1 MALVCAAILTLSGWR
16 EWATRSD
23 LLQNAEVDMANLARS
38 LTQHAEDTIELA
50 DATLIGLTGRLETS
64 GTDGATIAGIQ
75 RFLNLRKPTLGRIRG
90 LFVYDETGRWL
101 ATTEDIGF
109 SDLNNSDRAY
119 FQHHRDVDDRRVLL
133 GRPVKSRAGGQW
145 IITISRRFNHPDG
158 RFAGVVL
165 ASIDAAYFADFYRRF
180 EIGPHGAV
188 TLLSTDGILLARSP
202 DDGSYVGRDMSQ
214 ARLIAE
220 EISRSATG
228 AYYFTSSRR
237 YRERL
242 SVYRVS
248 ERFPVIVLAAL
259 AKEDLLVGWR
269 QRALA
274 RVAFVAG
281 LTLLI
286 ALIGLHLVRQ
296 LLARQRMAA
305 ALAAKEAD
313 FRLLA
318 EESSDLVTR
327 IDTDEFIRYASPSAV
342 RVLGWNPDQLVG
354 RPALAGVHP
363 EDLARVQQTIAALQR
378 GEIEEAKI
386 LYRNRHR
393 EKPEIWIETALRITR
408 HPETGVIDGV
418 VALSRDMTEHKDLQA
433 KLVALA
439 ASDGLTGLANRRCFD
454 ERLDLEWARAR
465 REGTPLSL
473 LIIDIDHFKQLN
485 DQHGH
490 QEGDSCLRAVAG
502 IIAKHGARPAD
513 LAARYGGEEFAMLL
527 PNTDANGCEQIGT
540 RICEAIREFE
550 ATADEAVLLMARH
563 GQRGRRDLLAELR
576 NSVEPFLPGRGS
588 RPGPILRQ
596 ERRTRS
602 RRHRGTDRALAPRP
616 AGLIAIVCVVRETTR
631 SRNEAEALATRLR
644 TQRFRETGNKPLGGA
659 LRRNAQGVYAPCPSR
674 WSRRRRFWRKPSAP
688 SRISLRSS
696 RSSMRCR
703 HLFMSRTRTAS

>member
-1 MALVCAAILTLSGWR
+1 MAVRSPLAMTSSGGTRLPLRAAVFVALVCAAILGLSGWR
-16 EWATRSD
+16 EWAGRSD
-23 LLQNAEVDMANLARS
+23 ILQNAEVDMTNLARS
-38 LTQHAEDTIELA
+38 LTQHVEDTIELA
-50 DATLIGLTGRLETS
+50 DATLTGLTGRLEAS
-64 GTDGATIAGIQ
+64 GIDAATIAGIQ
-75 RFLNLRKPTLGRIRG
+75 RFLDLRKPTLGRIRG

-101 ATTEDIGF
+101 ATTENVDF
-109 SDLNNSDRAY
+109 SGLNNSDRAY
-119 FQHHRDVDDRRVLL
+119 FQHHRDIDDRRVLL

-180 EIGPHGAV
+180 DIGPHGAV
-188 TLLSTDGILLARSP
+188 TLLNTDGILLARSP
-202 DDGSYVGRDMSQ
+202 DDGSYVGRNMSK
-214 ARLIAE
+214 AHLIAD
-220 EISRSATG
+220 EISRSTTG
-228 AYYFTSSRR
+228 AYDFTSPLDG
-237 YRERL
+237 RERL

-296 LLARQRMAA
+296 LLARQRMAT
-305 ALAAKEAD
+305 ALAAKEAA

-327 IDTDEFIRYASPSAV
+327 IDTGEFIRYASPSAV

-363 EDLARVQQTIAALQR
+363 GDLARVQQTIAALQR

-393 EKPEIWIETALRITR
+393 EKSEIWIETALRVTR
-408 HPETGVIDGV
+408 HAETGVIDGV

-473 LIIDIDHFKQLN
+473 LIIDLDHFKQLN

-550 ATADEAVLLMARH
+550 ATAD
-563 GQRGRRDLLAELR
+563 
-576 NSVEPFLPGRGS
+576 S
-588 RPGPILRQ
+588 RPSPWRVTVSVGGATCWPNSGIASSSSSLV
-596 ERRTRS
+596 EVA
-602 RRHRGTDRALAPRP
+602 DRALYSAKNGGRDRVVMAGQIVPWPRVQQ
-616 AGLIAIVCVVRETTR
+616 A
-631 SRNEAEALATRLR
+631 
-644 TQRFRETGNKPLGGA
+644 
-659 LRRNAQGVYAPCPSR
+659 
-674 WSRRRRFWRKPSAP
+674 
-688 SRISLRSS
+688 
-696 RSSMRCR
+696 
-703 HLFMSRTRTAS
+703 

>member
-1 MALVCAAILTLSGWR
+1 MTFEASSRVPSRGNGPGGGTRLPLRAAVFVALVCAAILALSGWR

-64 GTDGATIAGIQ
+64 GTDAATIAGIQ

-228 AYYFTSSRR
+228 AYYFTSPLDG
-237 YRERL
+237 RERL

-342 RVLGWNPDQLVG
+342 RVLGWKPDQLVG

-550 ATADEAVLLMARH
+550 ATADGRPSLWRVTVSVGGATFWPNSGIASSPSSLVEAA
-563 GQRGRRDLLAELR
+563 
-576 NSVEPFLPGRGS
+576 
-588 RPGPILRQ
+588 
-596 ERRTRS
+596 
-602 RRHRGTDRALAPRP
+602 DRALYSAKNGGRDRVVMAGQIMPWPR
-616 AGLIAIVCVVRETTR
+616 
-631 SRNEAEALATRLR
+631 
-644 TQRFRETGNKPLGGA
+644 
-659 LRRNAQGVYAPCPSR
+659 AQQA
-674 WSRRRRFWRKPSAP
+674 
-688 SRISLRSS
+688 
-696 RSSMRCR
+696 
-703 HLFMSRTRTAS
+703 

>member
-1 MALVCAAILTLSGWR
+1 
-16 EWATRSD
+16 
-23 LLQNAEVDMANLARS
+23 MANLARS

-64 GTDGATIAGIQ
+64 GTDAATIAGIQ

-228 AYYFTSSRR
+228 AYYFTSPLDG
-237 YRERL
+237 RERL

-342 RVLGWNPDQLVG
+342 RVLGWKPDQLVG

-550 ATADEAVLLMARH
+550 ATADGRPSLWRVTVSVGGATFWPNSGIASSPSSLVEAA
-563 GQRGRRDLLAELR
+563 
-576 NSVEPFLPGRGS
+576 
-588 RPGPILRQ
+588 
-596 ERRTRS
+596 
-602 RRHRGTDRALAPRP
+602 DRALYSAKNGGRDRVVMAGQIMPWPR
-616 AGLIAIVCVVRETTR
+616 
-631 SRNEAEALATRLR
+631 
-644 TQRFRETGNKPLGGA
+644 
-659 LRRNAQGVYAPCPSR
+659 AQQA
-674 WSRRRRFWRKPSAP
+674 
-688 SRISLRSS
+688 
-696 RSSMRCR
+696 
-703 HLFMSRTRTAS
+703 

>member
-1 MALVCAAILTLSGWR
+1 MTSEASSRVPSRGNSPRGGTRLPLRAAVFVALVCAAILALSGWR

-64 GTDGATIAGIQ
+64 GTDAATIAGIQ

-101 ATTEDIGF
+101 ATTEDIDF

-228 AYYFTSSRR
+228 AYYFTSPLDG
-237 YRERL
+237 RERL

-281 LTLLI
+281 LTLLDRVDWI
-286 ALIGLHLVRQ
+286 APR
-296 LLARQRMAA
+296 AA
-305 ALAAKEAD
+305 ASRTA
-313 FRLLA
+313 
-318 EESSDLVTR
+318 
-327 IDTDEFIRYASPSAV
+327 TDGCSPCC
-342 RVLGWNPDQLVG
+342 Q
-354 RPALAGVHP
+354 
-363 EDLARVQQTIAALQR
+363 
-378 GEIEEAKI
+378 
-386 LYRNRHR
+386 
-393 EKPEIWIETALRITR
+393 
-408 HPETGVIDGV
+408 
-418 VALSRDMTEHKDLQA
+418 
-433 KLVALA
+433 
-439 ASDGLTGLANRRCFD
+439 
-454 ERLDLEWARAR
+454 
-465 REGTPLSL
+465 
-473 LIIDIDHFKQLN
+473 
-485 DQHGH
+485 
-490 QEGDSCLRAVAG
+490 
-502 IIAKHGARPAD
+502 
-513 LAARYGGEEFAMLL
+513 
-527 PNTDANGCEQIGT
+527 
-540 RICEAIREFE
+540 
-550 ATADEAVLLMARH
+550 
-563 GQRGRRDLLAELR
+563 
-576 NSVEPFLPGRGS
+576 GS
-588 RPGPILRQ
+588 RL
-596 ERRTRS
+596 S
-602 RRHRGTDRALAPRP
+602 
-616 AGLIAIVCVVRETTR
+616 
-631 SRNEAEALATRLR
+631 ATRR
-644 TQRFRETGNKPLGGA
+644 RIQRFGDPDRY
-659 LRRNAQGVYAPCPSR
+659 R
-674 WSRRRRFWRKPSAP
+674 
-688 SRISLRSS
+688 
-696 RSSMRCR
+696 
-703 HLFMSRTRTAS
+703 